1 MGVIYVARSVKF
13 GKWASDVGLSKH
25 VFKVGCS
32 DGDPKAVVEQ
42 GWGGES
48 DWAILRKRE
57 AEALS
62 EEAVIER
69 LQRKEKMI
77 DPNYYP
83 RLRGAAGIFKVLPEH
98 VENHIIVT
106 RTMAGQSER
115 AELKLK
121 PADFA
126 DYLIHNA
133 LR

>member
-1 MGVIYVARSVKF
+1 MSVIYVARSVKF

-25 VFKVGCS
+25 VFKLGVS
-32 DGDPKAVVEQ
+32 EEDLKPVVEK
-42 GWGGES
+42 GWGGET
-48 DWAILRKRE
+48 DWTIVRKRE
-57 AEALS
+57 VEGLTEGEA
-62 EEAVIER
+62 IER

-77 DPNYYP
+77 DPTYYP
-83 RLRGAAGIFKVLPEH
+83 RLRGATGIFKVLPER

-106 RTMAGQSER
+106 RSLAGESEH